1 MRRKPLDPAQ
11 RHLRGSLKQ
20 VDIPEMLRHAEE
32 LPLRQD
38 IVTLLRYVQENKVV
52 GTQTTGNLPLR
63 AVREVTAR
71 FVNPPQ
77 LDTRIGDRV
86 YRLRTE
92 ADVWPLYFLHILAEV
107 GDLVLA
113 RPARR
118 WQLTPDGEAFLE
130 MDPLLQLSY
139 LLTTWWSR
147 VNWLVAYPL
156 EGMGEELPPGFEQT
170 VLARLRVLP
179 VGARIPFEEFADL
192 IIEETGLT
200 WTMHSA
206 SERFHLRTS
215 IERMVISPLADFGA
229 VTREVR
235 EEPLGTGTISELV
248 AFKVTMLG
256 GVLLATVAIAM
267 QSS

>member
-20 VDIPEMLRHAEE
+20 VDIPEMLQQVEE
-32 LPLRQD
+32 LPLRRD
-38 IVTLLRYVQENKVV
+38 MVTLLQYVQQNKVV
-52 GTQTTGNLPLR
+52 GTQSTGNLPLR

-71 FVNPPQ
+71 FVNPPK
-77 LDTRIGDRV
+77 LDARIGDRV

-92 ADVWPLYFLHILAEV
+92 ADVWPLYFLHILADV
-107 GDLVLA
+107 GGLVRA

-156 EGMGEELPPGFEQT
+156 EGMGEELPAGFEQT

-179 VGARIPFEEFADL
+179 VGTRIPFEEFADQ

-200 WTMHSA
+200 WTVQFA
-206 SERFHLRTS
+206 SERLALRAS
-215 IERMVISPLADFGA
+215 IKRMVINILARFGA

-235 EEPLGTGTISELV
+235 EEPLGTGTVSELV

-256 GVLLATVAIAM
+256 GVLLATVAMAT
-267 QSS
+267 QRS

>member
-11 RHLRGSLKQ
+11 RYPRSSLKQ
-20 VDIPEMLRHAEE
+20 VDRAEILQQVGE

-38 IVTLLRYVQENKVV
+38 MVTLLHYVQDNKVV
-52 GTQTTGNLPLR
+52 GTQSTGNLPLR

-77 LDTRIGDRV
+77 LDTRIGDHV

-92 ADVWPLYFLHILAEV
+92 ADVWPLCFLHILAEV

-113 RPARR
+113 QPARR
-118 WQLTPDGEAFLE
+118 WQLTPDGEVFLQ
-130 MDPLLQLSY
+130 MDPLLQVSS

-147 VNWLVAYPL
+147 VNWLVAYPG
-156 EGMGEELPPGFEQT
+156 EGMGEQLPAGFVQT

-179 VGARIPFEEFADL
+179 VGARIPFEEFADP

-200 WTMHSA
+200 WTVHVA
-206 SERFHLRTS
+206 SERLFLRTS
-215 IERMVISPLADFGA
+215 IERMVINILADFGA

-235 EEPLGTGTISELV
+235 EKPLGTGTISELV

-256 GVLLATVAIAM
+256 GVLLAMLAVAM
-267 QSS
+267 QRS